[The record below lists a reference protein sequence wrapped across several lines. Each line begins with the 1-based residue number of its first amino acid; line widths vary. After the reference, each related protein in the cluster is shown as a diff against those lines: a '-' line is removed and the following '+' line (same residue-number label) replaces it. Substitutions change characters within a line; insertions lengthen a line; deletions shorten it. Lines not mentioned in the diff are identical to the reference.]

1 MSWCIQNLT
10 KGNLLS
16 LESHCS
22 PTLTQAT
29 KETRNGKEPYAWQT
43 EGQDTFVVYTGT
55 SVMLARSVRCIQS
68 DWKSHLGFFIH
79 FDAPTWRFKAGFG
92 GRVIPTKR
100 TVDPISASQQQPPGS
115 NLAITV
121 S

>member
-1 MSWCIQNLT
+1 MAKS
-10 KGNLLS
+10 
-16 LESHCS
+16 
-22 PTLTQAT
+22 
-29 KETRNGKEPYAWQT
+29 PYAWQT

-92 GRVIPTKR
+92 GCVIPTKR